1 MFRQLAAGPTS
12 SGGLLAATPCLWD
25 PFGRQRWWSR
35 RVVFW
40 VSAALDSHKQNYY
53 AVLGV
58 SRSASIS
65 DIKKA
70 YRVLARKWHPDVNK
84 DSCAGEV
91 FKSIHF
97 AYQVLSNEVTRGQY
111 DRALKADEYASGAS
125 TRRNIYYDS
134 EVEDEIR
141 RHRWSRLRRKR
152 QKDRY
157 RQWYYDGGENFS
169 SYTES
174 AEESED
180 KTSVE
185 ERGSFI
191 EVLQST
197 FLSLFL
203 MQTFGCQLS
212 LMFSSLT
219 ACLDRKLDGGYKLGY
234 FIAWVLGGRGGVLLS
249 LCLLYASWACGKS
262 SSSTVT
268 LVVVTMWVVSNLLS
282 YAPFPRGALLALL
295 YMSVKLHVDLN

>member
-1 MFRQLAAGPTS
+1 M
-12 SGGLLAATPCLWD
+12 
-25 PFGRQRWWSR
+25 
-35 RVVFW
+35 FW
-40 VSAALDSHKQNYY
+40 VSAAFDSHKQNHY

-58 SRSASIS
+58 SRSASAS

-84 DSCAGEV
+84 DSRADEV
-91 FKSIHF
+91 FKSIHL
-97 AYQVLSNEVTRGQY
+97 AYQVLSNEVTRVQY
-111 DRALKADEYASGAS
+111 DGAVKADEYASGTS
-125 TRRNIYYDS
+125 TVRNTYYDS
-134 EVEDEIR
+134 DIEDEIR
-141 RHRWSRLRRKR
+141 RCRWSRLRQKR
-152 QKDRY
+152 QKYTY

-169 SYTES
+169 SYAES

-180 KTSVE
+180 ETSVE
-185 ERGSFI
+185 GRGSFI

-197 FLSLFL
+197 FLCLFI

-219 ACLDRKLDGGYKLGY
+219 ALLDRKLDGGYKLGY

-249 LCLLYASWACGKS
+249 LCLLFASWAYGKS

-282 YAPFPRGALLALL
+282 YAPLPRGALLALL
-295 YMSVKLHVDLN
+295 YMSVKLHVGLD